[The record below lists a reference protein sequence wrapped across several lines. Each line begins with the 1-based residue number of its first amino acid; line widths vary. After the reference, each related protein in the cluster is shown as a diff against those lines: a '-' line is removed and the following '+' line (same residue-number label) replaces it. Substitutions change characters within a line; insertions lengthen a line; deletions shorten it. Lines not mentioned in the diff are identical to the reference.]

1 MENTT
6 TSPYKSTAQALGIS
20 GFVLGILTLLISF
33 LPCVGVMAVVF
44 GIVAIVVST
53 IGLIISIQYNQSK
66 LFATIA
72 LILALL
78 GCAIAGLQYF
88 VLAKIAKNIPN
99 QYQEELPYI
108 IDRDTI
114 FADPDSDEA
123 AYEYQ
128 DTLVPNNVTK

>member
-6 TSPYKSTAQALGIS
+6 TSPYKSTSQALGII

-33 LPCVGVMAVVF
+33 LPCVGVMAIVF
-44 GIVAIVVST
+44 GIVAIVLST
-53 IGLIISIQYNQSK
+53 TALIISIQHHQSK
-66 LFATIA
+66 LFATIG

-114 FADPDSDEA
+114 FAEPDNDDA

-128 DTLVPNNVTK
+128 DTLVPNNATK

>member
-72 LILALL
+72 LILAIL

-88 VLAKIAKNIPN
+88 VLAYLKAF
-99 QYQEELPYI
+99 LPALYKHS
-108 IDRDTI
+108 I
-114 FADPDSDEA
+114 F
-123 AYEYQ
+123 
-128 DTLVPNNVTK
+128 LG